1 MVMPLQRTDWTVEM
15 ANELPDDGNR
25 YEVIDGEL
33 FVTPAPALVHQR
45 AIASLFKLIEPFAET
60 VGLDTLFAP
69 VAVTFS
75 ERREVQPDVL
85 VIPKRADG
93 RRATRFSD
101 VGRLIL
107 AVEVLSPSTQRVDRN
122 EKRRLYRQEG
132 VPEYWIVDTTA
143 RVFERWRP
151 ESELPEILEHTITW
165 QPLPSHDA
173 LQIDLILYF
182 RKLLDE

>member
-15 ANELPDDGNR
+15 LKELPDDGCR

-33 FVTPAPALVHQR
+33 FVTPAPSVVHQF
-45 AIASLFKLIEPFAET
+45 AMMDLIRLIDPYT
-60 VGLDTLFAP
+60 QQLGLDTLFAP

-75 ERREVQPDVL
+75 EQREVQPDVL
-85 VIPKRADG
+85 VIPRRADG
-93 RRATRFSD
+93 RHATRFSD

-107 AVEVLSPSTQRVDRN
+107 AVEVLSPSTQRVDRH
-122 EKRRLYRQEG
+122 EKRRLYRQES

-151 ESELPEILEHTITW
+151 ESELPEILDHTIAW
-165 QPLPSHDA
+165 QPLPSHDS
-173 LQIDLILYF
+173 LQIDLIKYF

>member
-1 MVMPLQRTDWTVEM
+1 MGMPLPRTDWTVAM
-15 ANELPDDGNR
+15 LNELPDDGCR

-33 FVTPAPALVHQR
+33 FVTPAPAVVHQF
-45 AIASLFKLIEPFAET
+45 AITDLVRLIDPYTQEL
-60 VGLDTLFAP
+60 GLDTLVAP

-75 ERREVQPDVL
+75 EQREVQPDVL
-85 VIPKRADG
+85 VIPRRADG
-93 RRATRFSD
+93 RHATRFSD

-151 ESELPEILEHTITW
+151 ESELPEVLAHSMSW
-165 QPLPSHDA
+165 QPLRSHA
-173 LQIDLILYF
+173 PLHIDLIKYF
-182 RKLLDE
+182 RELHDE

>member
-15 ANELPDDGNR
+15 LNGLPDDGCR

-45 AIASLFKLIEPFAET
+45 AIAALFKLIDPFTEE

-75 ERREVQPDVL
+75 EQREVQPDVL
-85 VIPKRADG
+85 VMPKRADG

-107 AVEVLSPSTQRVDRN
+107 AVEVLSPSTHRVDRN

-132 VPEYWIVDTTA
+132 VPEYWIVDTEA
-143 RVFERWRP
+143 RVFERWRSD
-151 ESELPEILEHTITW
+151 SELPEVLEHTITW
-165 QPLPSHDA
+165 QPLQSRDA
-173 LQIDLILYF
+173 LQIDLTKYF
-182 RKLLDE
+182 RGLLDE